1 MASFTDNQYS
11 KLEVRKTRVDSF
23 FADLESTL
31 LNIGAPTTY
40 HLDIFWDG
48 TKVKVILTDLQIS
61 SSSLA
66 DKIKYYNQGLGLMKL
81 AINKQLY
88 PV

>member
-1 MASFTDNQYS
+1 MPSFTDSQYS
-11 KLEVRKTRVDSF
+11 KLEIRKTRVDAF
-23 FADLESTL
+23 FADLEATL
-31 LNIGAPTTY
+31 SSISAPTTY

-48 TKVKVILTDLQIS
+48 SKVKVILTDLQIS

-88 PV
+88 PT